1 MEILTDYMPWI
12 IAAVLLILL
21 FIFLATHRKTALPNE
36 VLIISGALI
45 SGKHSFRDVNGNRVK
60 LITNGGSFILPILQ
74 RWDVLSLN
82 TRTIEVATPEV
93 YTQQGVPI
101 IVNGTVILKIGSSQ
115 EEVATAA
122 EQFLGKNDEQI
133 NSEATEILEGH
144 LRAIL
149 GTLTVEDTYQNRDA
163 FAEKVQDVASS
174 DLAKMGLQIISF
186 TIKDIADKNGY
197 LDSLGKKQIAE
208 VKKNAAVAEAA
219 ANRDTRIQQAQADQ
233 EAKQQEIE
241 RQTQIADAEREQQ
254 VKMADFKKQ
263 QEIAQAQADQAAIVE
278 QMKAKQVQKEKDIE
292 LAQKNAELQEQ
303 ELNATVRKQAD
314 ADLYKAQRAAEAQKA
329 TQIAAAEAS
338 AKEVELDAEAKAN
351 ATKAIG
357 EAEAIAKQAEAARQL
372 DESGRFKMTIEAMPK
387 IIEAAMS
394 PYANVDSIKL
404 YGDGDLTNQTS
415 GSLVK
420 QLDMLQEVA
429 GIDIR
434 GMLNGALMHQA
445 GNQPVVDAIK
455 HHEQPSAKAPDTKQP
470 APAPNSDQ
478 PATTEQAAS
487 STPSRMAEKQK

>member
-12 IAAVLLILL
+12 IAAIVLILI

-36 VLIISGALI
+36 VLIISGAMI

-219 ANRDTRIQQAQADQ
+219 ASRDTRIQQAQADQ

-241 RQTQIADAEREQQ
+241 RQTQVADAEREQQ

-292 LAQKNAELQEQ
+292 LAQKDAELQEQ
-303 ELNATVRKQAD
+303 ELNASVRKQAD

-338 AKEVELDAEAKAN
+338 AKQVELAAEANAN

-357 EAEAIAKQAEAARQL
+357 LAQAEAIAKQAEAARQL

-404 YGDGDLTNQTS
+404 YGDGDLTGQTS

-455 HHEQPSAKAPDTKQP
+455 DQHAAAPKPP
-470 APAPNSDQ
+470 AEATMAPKKE
-478 PATTEQAAS
+478 TTDDDPKP
-487 STPSRMAEKQK
+487 TPSRMAEKNK

>member
-1 MEILTDYMPWI
+1 MEILADYMPWI
-12 IAAVLLILL
+12 IVIVVLLLL

-45 SGKHSFRDVNGNRVK
+45 SGKHSFRDINGNRVK

-133 NSEATEILEGH
+133 NAEATEILEGH

-233 EAKQQEIE
+233 EAK
-241 RQTQIADAEREQQ
+241 
-254 VKMADFKKQ
+254 
-263 QEIAQAQADQAAIVE
+263 
-278 QMKAKQVQKEKDIE
+278 
-292 LAQKNAELQEQ
+292 
-303 ELNATVRKQAD
+303 
-314 ADLYKAQRAAEAQKA
+314 
-329 TQIAAAEAS
+329 
-338 AKEVELDAEAKAN
+338 
-351 ATKAIG
+351 
-357 EAEAIAKQAEAARQL
+357 
-372 DESGRFKMTIEAMPK
+372 
-387 IIEAAMS
+387 
-394 PYANVDSIKL
+394 
-404 YGDGDLTNQTS
+404 
-415 GSLVK
+415 
-420 QLDMLQEVA
+420 
-429 GIDIR
+429 
-434 GMLNGALMHQA
+434 
-445 GNQPVVDAIK
+445 
-455 HHEQPSAKAPDTKQP
+455 
-470 APAPNSDQ
+470 
-478 PATTEQAAS
+478 
-487 STPSRMAEKQK
+487 

>member
-12 IAAVLLILL
+12 IAAIVLILI

-36 VLIISGALI
+36 VLIISGAMI

-197 LDSLGKKQIAE
+197 LDSLGKKQWLKRRPVVTPGFSKRKRI
-208 VKKNAAVAEAA
+208 KKLSN
-219 ANRDTRIQQAQADQ
+219 
-233 EAKQQEIE
+233 
-241 RQTQIADAEREQQ
+241 
-254 VKMADFKKQ
+254 KK
-263 QEIAQAQADQAAIVE
+263 
-278 QMKAKQVQKEKDIE
+278 
-292 LAQKNAELQEQ
+292 L
-303 ELNATVRKQAD
+303 
-314 ADLYKAQRAAEAQKA
+314 
-329 TQIAAAEAS
+329 
-338 AKEVELDAEAKAN
+338 
-351 ATKAIG
+351 
-357 EAEAIAKQAEAARQL
+357 
-372 DESGRFKMTIEAMPK
+372 SGRHRWLMPNANSK
-387 IIEAAMS
+387 SKWLISRNSKKS
-394 PYANVDSIKL
+394 PKRR
-404 YGDGDLTNQTS
+404 Q
-415 GSLVK
+415 
-420 QLDMLQEVA
+420 
-429 GIDIR
+429 IR
-434 GMLNGALMHQA
+434 LLLLS
-445 GNQPVVDAIK
+445 K
-455 HHEQPSAKAPDTKQP
+455 
-470 APAPNSDQ
+470 
-478 PATTEQAAS
+478 
-487 STPSRMAEKQK
+487 